1 MCYIDFMFFE
11 RSILIANKSCL
22 KLTLQEE
29 NEIIDDREG
38 DEDEQN
44 KKEDH

>member
-1 MCYIDFMFFE
+1 MIYDINDQ
-11 RSILIANKSCL
+11 L

-29 NEIIDDREG
+29 KWLLMIEKG

-44 KKEDH
+44 KKEDP